1 MAEIKMSYI
10 FLEKEKQDSKSL
22 QEILLDL
29 MFHRDNIFYFPE
41 GKIPEEIAMS
51 SNYVRSNYKK
61 NH

>member
-41 GKIPEEIAMS
+41 GKIP
-51 SNYVRSNYKK
+51 
-61 NH
+61 